1 MPYVDRDENN
11 YIIGRYIWPQRD
23 GQEFVPEEDIQAQLK
38 PKDYIE
44 LRVIEYPRLEEQLD
58 MLYHLGYD
66 GWKAEIK
73 KIKDKYP
80 KPNGA

>member
-1 MPYVDRDENN
+1 MPYVERDENN
-11 YIIGRYIWPQRD
+11 HVIGRYIWPQYE
-23 GQEFVPEEDIQAQLK
+23 GQEFLPDDQVEAQLK
-38 PKDYIE
+38 PKSYIE
-44 LRVIEYPRLEEQLD
+44 LRVTEYPLLDEQLD

-80 KPNGA
+80 KPV